1 MKKIKS
7 VKHEVK
13 LSYRN
18 SFLFDTL
25 EEACAFMKL
34 AVQYA
39 KDPEYIASFEISPI
53 VEFEEE
59 VEPTQCDTDSAYKE
73 VIVNE

>member
-18 SFLFDTL
+18 SFVFDTL

-39 KDPEYIASFEISPI
+39 ENPEDIESFEISPI

-59 VEPTQCDTDSAYKE
+59 SETTYCETDME
-73 VIVNE
+73 EEENESN